1 MKTVLKIV
9 LLLIMLAAKTF
20 AQTPAQTVPAFTFF
34 KLDKTAFTN
43 NNLAAGK
50 MLLFVFFDTDC
61 SHCQHAM
68 QYLNEHRTDFKKA
81 NICLITLD
89 NKQRVDAFMAK
100 YSKDLPK
107 QKNITLLQD
116 THSEFL
122 NKFRPR
128 KYPSM
133 FLYSASKQLMMY
145 DDEEQ
150 NLYKFALM
158 INSTA
163 KK

>member
-1 MKTVLKIV
+1 MKYVVNTFFLMVMLTAKI
-9 LLLIMLAAKTF
+9 F
-20 AQTPAQTVPAFTFF
+20 AQTPAQTLPSFTFF
-34 KLDKTAFTN
+34 KFDKTAFTT
-43 NNLAAGK
+43 NNLPAGK

-68 QYLNEHRTDFKKA
+68 HYLSEHYPDFKKA
-81 NICLITLD
+81 AICLITLD
-89 NKQRVDAFMAK
+89 NKEKVNAFMAR
-100 YSKDLPK
+100 YATNLIN

-128 KYPSM
+128 KYPSL
-133 FLYSASKQLMMY
+133 FLYSAARQLLMY

-150 NLYKFALM
+150 NLYRFAQLIM
-158 INSTA
+158 KPL